1 MVSNIEDYLAWL
13 RDKRGKAAQTLSTY
27 RRLLRRFEEA
37 HSGRDLRL
45 LDDEALQ
52 HYLVNH
58 LGSGN
63 RSPATLSRHRSV
75 LRGFYEWLYRQR
87 ILSANPALELE
98 LPCQPQPAAPRTLTL
113 AQITTLLE
121 PPETDD
127 PWLIRDHAILE
138 LFYSTGMRLTELA
151 AINHC
156 DLGADSDRYPI
167 RRKGGGTG
175 RPVFIGSKARAALA
189 RWQSVRGNL
198 PGSANEAALF
208 LNEKGG
214 RLSDRSIAKHVKDYA
229 ATRLPGINVHP
240 QLLRHTFA
248 IHLLQATGDLRALQA
263 LLGHKKLVTTQMLYA
278 SFDFPFLAREYE
290 RKHPRMKTGGRRR
303 KEQG

>member
-1 MVSNIEDYLAWL
+1 MVSDIEDYLAWL
-13 RDKRGKAAQTLSTY
+13 RDKRGKAVQTLTTY
-27 RRLLRRFEEA
+27 RRLLRQFAAA

-63 RSPATLSRHRSV
+63 RSPATLSKHRSV
-75 LRGFYEWLYRQR
+75 LRGFYEWLYRQC
-87 ILSANPALELE
+87 ILSANPTLELE

-113 AQITTLLE
+113 AQISTLLE
-121 PPETDD
+121 APETDD

-138 LFYSTGMRLTELA
+138 LFYSTGMRLAELA
-151 AINHC
+151 AINYC
-156 DLGADSDRYPI
+156 DLDANSDHYLI
-167 RRKGGGTG
+167 RGRGDVT
-175 RPVFIGSKARAALA
+175 RPVFIGSKARTALA
-189 RWQSVRGNL
+189 RWRSVRDNL
-198 PGSANEAALF
+198 PGSTNEAALF

-248 IHLLQATGDLRALQA
+248 IHLLQATGDLRAVQA
-263 LLGHKKLVTTQMLYA
+263 LLGHKKLVTTQMMYA
-278 SFDFPFLAREYE
+278 SFDFPFLVREYE
-290 RKHPRMKTGGRRR
+290 RKHPRMKADGRQR